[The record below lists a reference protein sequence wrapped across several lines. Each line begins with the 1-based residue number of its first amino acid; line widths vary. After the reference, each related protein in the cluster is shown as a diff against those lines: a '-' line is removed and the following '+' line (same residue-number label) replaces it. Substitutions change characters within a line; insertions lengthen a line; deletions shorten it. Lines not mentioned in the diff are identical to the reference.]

1 MGFSYAGNLGGA
13 GAPVVRRFLT
23 SETCY
28 VGQLVMPGITAGT
41 GGHIQIADPP
51 TLLKEDVLNPFGFI
65 SGIVDAS
72 RTYVAAVSGTANY
85 GDRTTYTTTQA
96 TVKANG
102 PSEVEVTLI
111 IPGITLV
118 RAPIYNAA
126 YGTALT
132 VQTNTSASSGGVT
145 ITDASNLVT
154 DIEDDYATAYCRTG
168 ANRGIYRIVTTST
181 STSVN
186 TVTVPFPN
194 AIAVGDTFV
203 ISSGVLGYG
212 ILDFP
217 ASADC
222 IDGNNSMAHGLEV
235 YYHDI
240 NLEESGKEY
249 AIFTLLNWGHGH
261 GTYDAIST

>member
-1 MGFSYAGNLGGA
+1 MGFNYAGNLGGA
-13 GAPVVRRFLT
+13 GAPLVRRFFT

-28 VGQLVMPGITAGT
+28 VGQLVMPGGTAGT
-41 GGHIQIADPP
+41 GGHIQIADVP
-51 TLLKEDVLNPFGFI
+51 TLAKEDVLNPFGFI
-65 SGIVDAS
+65 SGIVDDS
-72 RTYVAAVSGTANY
+72 RTYVAASSGTANY

-111 IPGITLV
+111 VPGVTLV
-118 RAPIYNAA
+118 RAPLYNAA
-126 YGTALT
+126 WGTALPVMTEDTGSAGGT
-132 VQTNTSASSGGVT
+132 V
-145 ITDASNLVT
+145 VT
-154 DIEDDYATAYCRTG
+154 DTTTSPADIADDYGIIYCRSG
-168 ANRGIYRIVTTST
+168 ANRGISRIVTTNDGSGAC
-181 STSVN
+181 

-194 AIAVGDTFV
+194 AIAIGDTFV
-203 ISSGVLGYG
+203 TAACVEGYG
-212 ILDFP
+212 RLDFP

-222 IDGNNSMAHGLEV
+222 IDGNNTLAAYLEV